1 MKQSV
6 FFKTM
11 LSVMAALPLLTACD
25 SENAVTTNNQAKNEL
40 KINVGIATPQR
51 PDNISPESRVV
62 NPTGATIYKWGSAAP
77 ENENPANF
85 GSAEHIGIFLR
96 DAATE
101 GPYGYITWDGATP
114 PNAQITGPYDNLEYV
129 SVGNYHSTQ
138 VWNYVPMT
146 GRPAIPLPDNVYSKL
161 CAYYPYDPNV
171 TYDGNTYTFTS
182 SAYGM
187 PPYTLVQGAATASP
201 GNEVSDL
208 LSGTAG
214 WLIDSSTGIDYM
226 YCPATGPVG
235 GTYIDG
241 SLPLVNIKFHHA
253 QTCLKFKISVPSTF
267 SGSADI
273 TKFKVYGGFAM
284 KSRVDIWTGNV
295 TYRDMPSATADTIDV
310 QASASSVLKTINATT
325 PYETAYFCVPLNE
338 SVPTNLSI
346 EVTIDGHTYRAT
358 ISALTLMRE
367 WIYEIPLMLTQ
378 GQLVVN
384 QVEIIPWTINSSIPV
399 TPLL

>member
-25 SENAVTTNNQAKNEL
+25 SENVVATNNQAKNEL
-40 KINVGIATPQR
+40 RVNVGIATPQR

-77 ENENPANF
+77 ENVNPANF
-85 GSAEHIGIFLR
+85 GSGESIGIFLR

-101 GPYGYITWDGATP
+101 GPYGFITWDGSGT
-114 PNAQITGPYDNLEYV
+114 NAQITGPYDNLRYT

-138 VWNYVPMT
+138 VWNYVSAP
-146 GRPAIPLPDNVYSKL
+146 GRPSVTLPEGVYSQL
-161 CAYYPYDPNV
+161 CAYYPYDGSV
-171 TYDGNTYTFTS
+171 TYDGNKYSYS
-182 SAYGM
+182 SSPYGST
-187 PPYTLVQGAATASP
+187 PYTLIQGSIISSP

-208 LSGTAG
+208 LSGNAG

-241 SLPLVNIKFHHA
+241 NLPMVNIKFHHA

-267 SGSADI
+267 SGSANV